1 MDKQNTFDLKT
12 LIQFMEKE
20 NHVDRE
26 TVITSIEQAVL
37 RAARKSPKVT
47 NDFRVVIDRKELELH
62 MYDSYVVSDEE
73 TGTGF
78 ITSRK
83 AWIKSGTKHSEGDVI
98 ELEIKGAVLGR
109 SVAKLA
115 QQLIKQKIRDAK
127 RTNEIEDNITRIG
140 DIVTGIVSGIDKGDI
155 LVQCGNSEMVL
166 PRKEQIRKDNFKIGD
181 TVKAVIL
188 EINPK
193 AKHSPVILSRSGNR
207 FLEAVLT
214 KEVAEINDGTIDIVS
229 IVRDPGMRAKICLRS
244 NNDNVDPVGSCV
256 GKGGSRI
263 NNIRSYISGERID
276 IIKYSDNIRDF
287 ISQALAP
294 AEIDSVEINPM
305 NPDVV
310 DVVVRD
316 DQYAVAVGRNG
327 QNVNLAS
334 KLTGYDINITKSLD
348 TLSFDEL
355 KKMSID
361 KISDTLSISSEDAE
375 RIVNAGYLTIDQI
388 SDDDVVSFM
397 SSTGLDEV
405 KGRGIHAAAT
415 AVSGIIQLS

>member
-26 TVITSIEQAVL
+26 IVITSVEQAIL
-37 RAARKSPKVT
+37 RAAMKSPKVT

-62 MYDSYVVSDEE
+62 MYDSYVVSDED

-83 AWIKSGTKHSEGDVI
+83 AWIRSGKKHSEGDVV
-98 ELEIKGAVLGR
+98 ELEIKGNILGR

-127 RTNEIEDNITRIG
+127 RTNEIEDNLTRVG
-140 DIVTGIVSGIDKGDI
+140 DIVSGTVSGIDRGDI
-155 LVQCGNSEMVL
+155 IIQSGNSEMVL
-166 PRKEQIRKDNFKIGD
+166 PRKEQIRKDKFKIGD

-193 AKHSPVILSRSGNR
+193 AKHSPVVLSRSNKK
-207 FLEAVLT
+207 FLEAILM
-214 KEVAEINDGTIDIVS
+214 KEVSEINDGLIDIVS

-244 NNDNVDPVGSCV
+244 NNENIDPVGSCV

-276 IIKYSDNIRDF
+276 IIKYSDNISDF
-287 ISQALAP
+287 ISQSLAP
-294 AEIDSVEINPM
+294 AEVVSVEINPM
-305 NPDVV
+305 NPDTV

-316 DQYAVAVGRNG
+316 DQYALAVGRNG

-334 KLTGYDINITKSLD
+334 KLTGYDINIMKSLD
-348 TLSFDEL
+348 TLSFEER
-355 KKMSID
+355 KRISVERMSD
-361 KISDTLSISSEDAE
+361 MLSISTEDAE
-375 RIVNAGYLTIDQI
+375 RIVNSGYLTMDQI
-388 SDDDVVSFM
+388 SDEDVESFI
-397 SSTGLDEV
+397 SATGLDEV

-415 AVSGIIQLS
+415 AVSGIIQLN